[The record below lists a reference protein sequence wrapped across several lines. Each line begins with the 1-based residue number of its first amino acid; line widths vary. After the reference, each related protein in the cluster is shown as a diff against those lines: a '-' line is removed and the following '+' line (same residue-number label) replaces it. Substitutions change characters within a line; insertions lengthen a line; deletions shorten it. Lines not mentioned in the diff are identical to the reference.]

1 MFDEKQRVVWW
12 KTTYRFIENNVS
24 FVGLCRNGRND
35 EEKVRRE
42 VRKREEKWR
51 RMWHLWQQK
60 INIAVG
66 RRARACVR
74 RVCVWICTFSKKGR
88 FRRRGAWETLFGF
101 ILFGSLF
108 LWCFAHLRKQNK
120 VYQKKI
126 AQILADFSLF
136 ALVSTHLVLG
146 GQCKRA
152 TTNRGIDKE
161 KSKRKSRNTMQK
173 DTMQKNDAKRNGAK
187 RNRVRQT
194 NLTHS
199 VKIWKTNLSD

>member
-1 MFDEKQRVVWW
+1 MSERKKWWGESAKGGKKKGGEIGRV
-12 KTTYRFIENNVS
+12 
-24 FVGLCRNGRND
+24 
-35 EEKVRRE
+35 
-42 VRKREEKWR
+42 
-51 RMWHLWQQK
+51 WHLWQQK

-66 RRARACVR
+66 RRARARVR

-136 ALVSTHLVLG
+136 ALVSTHIVIEG
-146 GQCKRA
+146 
-152 TTNRGIDKE
+152 NVKE
-161 KSKRKSRNTMQK
+161 QQQVGELTKRKAGENRETLCRKTQWKKKQRKKKQSAPNEFDTLCK
-173 DTMQKNDAKRNGAK
+173 DLKD
-187 RNRVRQT
+187 
-194 NLTHS
+194 
-199 VKIWKTNLSD
+199 